1 MWRFYP
7 WCLVIGLLIFSIV
20 SANFTTRMA
29 LNRVFLMQG
38 TPAETHDCLLPFSG
52 GFGEDKMK
60 QEDEMVLKV
69 TKEIVV
75 KFIEMGRLS
84 LSSFDDAFRQI
95 HKTVHDSVT
104 RKPSE
109 E

>member
-1 MWRFYP
+1 
-7 WCLVIGLLIFSIV
+7 
-20 SANFTTRMA
+20 MA
-29 LNRVFLMQG
+29 RNRVFLIQG
-38 TPAETHDCLLPFSG
+38 TPAETHECLLPFGG
-52 GFGEDKMK
+52 GFGENKMK
-60 QEDEMVLKV
+60 QEDEIILKV

-84 LSSFDDAFRQI
+84 LSSFDDAFEQI
-95 HKTVHDSVT
+95 HKTVRDSVS